1 MTEEFRALL
10 MSERNARESFIQA
23 MSHAKS
29 MLDNGEHVLVTV
41 GPALEP
47 IGIQQRKFLHGV
59 VLEQISEQVRVQG
72 QRYTIDVW
80 KEYFKKKFLKPTWK
94 NYRLPGAKRAT
105 PHRVPA
111 STERLGVKAY
121 SKFIDNVIDHSVLEL
136 SVVFD
141 FVAAER
147 ESVRYVAPAR
157 SRRADSTELKG
168 NPQ

>member
-23 MSHAKS
+23 MSHAKA

-47 IGIQQRKFLHGV
+47 IGVQQRKFLHGV
-59 VLEQISEQVRVQG
+59 VLEQISEQVRVEG

-80 KEYFKKKFLKPTWK
+80 KEYFKKKYLKPDWK
-94 NYRLPGAKRAT
+94 HYRLPGAKKAT
-105 PHRVPA
+105 PHRVPP
-111 STERLGVKAY
+111 STERLGVRAY
-121 SKFIDNVIDHSVLEL
+121 SKFIDNVIDHAVLEL

-141 FVAAER
+141 FVASER
-147 ESVRYVAPAR
+147 EAVRYTPPVRTTRKA
-157 SRRADSTELKG
+157 TEAE
-168 NPQ
+168 PQLA